1 MLRGPG
7 PPLQNTSSWQV
18 LVFPAD
24 SNSGTSQEQGCPFPK
39 GVDPPLVLINAHQ
52 LSRDPGWAS
61 WALHNGAWALAA
73 PSLPFGP
80 LALQTWGWA
89 WTPSMLQTGT
99 LVVGHCCLLP
109 WGQGSCP
116 SSCLSNQPLS
126 SEDLGALSGHCGQ
139 RLDGTQAILRG
150 TPPQTPGP
158 FEEVGSRTPH
168 HPASALTT
176 SFGTAGGARVRL
188 PPPRLDI
195 LRAEDRGCHS
205 WGGGGTQACTCL
217 GTDSCSFL

>member
-1 MLRGPG
+1 MLTSSAGTQDG
-7 PPLQNTSSWQV
+7 PPGQCIM
-18 LVFPAD
+18 
-24 SNSGTSQEQGCPFPK
+24 GTGFWLH
-39 GVDPPLVLINAHQ
+39 PPCHLGHLP
-52 LSRDPGWAS
+52 SR
-61 WALHNGAWALAA
+61 LGAGHGL
-73 PSLPFGP
+73 
-80 LALQTWGWA
+80 
-89 WTPSMLQTGT
+89 PSMLQTGS

-150 TPPQTPGP
+150 NTPPQTPGP

-188 PPPRLDI
+188 PPPRLDT
-195 LRAEDRGCHS
+195 LRAEDRGCRS

-217 GTDSCSFL
+217 GTDSCRFL